1 MKFYQRLAYYLSGF
15 AIGMLFLMMILNGK
29 DTSCSYFPNARV
41 LKDIR
46 QKPFY
51 YSEEASQKI
60 NQKWADTADIRKT
73 LTFGDIN
80 FDKSNIKIGGGKRYI
95 IAGKNFKNEKIIL
108 EIINYQ
114 DKAYLKDI
122 QKQKP

>member
-1 MKFYQRLAYYLSGF
+1 MKFYQRFAYYLSGF

-51 YSEEASQKI
+51 YSDEASQKI
-60 NQKWADTADIRKT
+60 NQKWADTSDIRKT
-73 LTFGDIN
+73 LTFGNII
-80 FDKSNIKIGGGKRYI
+80 FDKSNVKVGTGKKYI
-95 IAGKNFKNEKIIL
+95 IEGKNFKNEKIIL
-108 EIINYQ
+108 EIINFQ
-114 DKAYLKDI
+114 DKVYLKDI

>member
-1 MKFYQRLAYYLSGF
+1 MKFYQRFAYYLSGF

-51 YSEEASQKI
+51 YSDEASQKI

-73 LTFGDIN
+73 LTFGNII
-80 FDKSNIKIGGGKRYI
+80 FDKSNIKVGAGKKYI
-95 IAGKNFKNEKIIL
+95 IEGKNFKNEKIIL
-108 EIINYQ
+108 EIINFQ
-114 DKAYLKDI
+114 DKVYLKDI